1 MYQENFN
8 TFLFYSVCL
17 IFKLN
22 PEFIIGK
29 LPTDNKQIT
38 TTTITRGVVSF
49 ETTPLYCMLQF
60 TIGYVLIIN
69 NN

>member
-49 ETTPLYCMLQF
+49 GTTPLYCMLQF